1 MVKKLYVAMNNI
13 IVGEWEKKNSGEET
27 FQYLSSWLNYS
38 HARSLSLSMPM
49 RKDKYTNDIVENFFS
64 NLLPEKKEILEALQ
78 RKFQIKKSD
87 SFSLLSKIGKD
98 CIGAIQIAEDPSFL
112 QINNG
117 INGNTLTEKEIGNLI
132 RDTKTGNFN
141 YNSEPYKISLS
152 GSQSKIALLYDNGEW
167 KETIGTTPTTH
178 IFKLPIGVTPGGL
191 DLSDSIENEW
201 YCNNFFTT
209 MNLPVPE
216 SKILYFDG
224 EKILAVKRF
233 DRAISKDKKIITR
246 LPQEDFCQILNIP
259 YYLKYQNDGGP
270 SPKDIVNILRG
281 SSNKE
286 DSLTFFK
293 ALMLNWLISATDAH
307 AKNYSIFIG
316 KNDSFKLTP
325 FYDIMSFSPY
335 LGKGKNK
342 VHESK
347 IKLAMAVKGTSNKN
361 KYKIEQI
368 QKYHWDIT
376 SKDLN
381 ISNIKYKNLLEE
393 IINNSELA
401 IQKVNDNLPKNF
413 PSYIAETI
421 TNDVIKHV
429 NILKQS

>member
-13 IVGEWEKKNSGEET
+13 LVGEWEKKNSGEET
-27 FQYLSSWLNYS
+27 FQYLSSWLNSSY
-38 HARSLSLSMPM
+38 ARSLSLSMPI
-49 RKDKYTNDIVENFFS
+49 RKDKYTNEIVENFFS
-64 NLLPEKKEILEALQ
+64 NLLPEKKEVLESLQ
-78 RKFQIKKSD
+78 RKFQIRKSD
-87 SFSLLSKIGKD
+87 SFSLLSEIGKD
-98 CIGAIQIAEDPSFL
+98 CIGAIQISKDPSLL
-112 QINNG
+112 QTNHEIKG
-117 INGNTLTEKEIGNLI
+117 HPLTEKEIGNLI
-132 RDTKTGNFN
+132 RNTKTGNFN
-141 YNSEPYKISLS
+141 YNFEPYKISLS
-152 GSQSKIALLYDNGEW
+152 GSQSKIALLFDNGEW
-167 KETIGTTPTTH
+167 KEAIGTTPTTH
-178 IFKLPIGVTPGGL
+178 IFKLPVGVTPDGL
-191 DLSDSIENEW
+191 DLSDSVENEW
-201 YCNNFFTT
+201 YCNNFFTQ
-209 MNLPVPE
+209 MNLSIPE
-216 SKILYFDG
+216 SKILSFDG

-233 DRAISKDKKIITR
+233 DRVISEDKKIITR

-335 LGKGKNK
+335 IGNDSNK
-342 VHESK
+342 FHKSK
-347 IKLAMAVKGTSNKN
+347 IKLAMAVRGTNDN
-361 KYKIEQI
+361 KYKIDKI

-376 SKDLN
+376 SKYLN
-381 ISNIKYKNLLEE
+381 ISKIKYNNLLED
-393 IINNSELA
+393 IIENSELA
-401 IQKVNDNLPKNF
+401 IQKVNDNLPKDF

-429 NILKQS
+429 DILKQS